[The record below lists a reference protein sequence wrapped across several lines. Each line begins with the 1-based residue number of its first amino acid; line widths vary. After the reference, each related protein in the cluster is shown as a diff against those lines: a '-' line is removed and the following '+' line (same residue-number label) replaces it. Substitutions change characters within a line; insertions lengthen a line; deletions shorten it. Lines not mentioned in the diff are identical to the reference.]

1 MTASNPDV
9 AEDGLREEPRWMAD
23 LRCSIRRSELP
34 QRTSPVTGFG
44 KREVE
49 DERRDVE
56 DEGIFVQHMQNMY
69 LSGITEI
76 TKSSSGIVTNT
87 QTVMAYFKTGKF
99 LTAHI

>member
-1 MTASNPDV
+1 
-9 AEDGLREEPRWMAD
+9 
-23 LRCSIRRSELP
+23 
-34 QRTSPVTGFG
+34 VTGFG

-49 DERRDVE
+49 DERREVE

-87 QTVMAYFKTGKF
+87 QTVMAYFQTGKF